1 MTFNNTILEKNPI
14 LNADGSPMRT
24 TQEDYIVLFNNS
36 YKIMASL
43 ADYYNA
49 GKYDDDLL
57 LEGLQE
63 DFSNWVVT
71 SDREIHNY
79 NSLEASII
87 SYYGSKVVEPFERKF
102 TIAPFTNGPSLD
114 KVLST
119 KEGIVYLQNI
129 FNTKDTKDEIL
140 TTLIRLSGTDSH
152 YISIW
157 NRGLCRKREMEQTS
171 FLIYEKPDFYIF
183 GCDACHSKGRAREV
197 KLVVEK

>member
-1 MTFNNTILEKNPI
+1 
-14 LNADGSPMRT
+14 
-24 TQEDYIVLFNNS
+24 
-36 YKIMASL
+36 MASL

-71 SDREIHNY
+71 SDREIHAD
-79 NSLEASII
+79 NSNEAIII
-87 SYYGSKVVEPFERKF
+87 SYYGSKIIVPTERKF

-119 KEGIVYLQNI
+119 EEGLAYLQNI
-129 FNTKDTKDEIL
+129 FNNKDTKDEIL

-152 YISIW
+152 YISVW
-157 NRGLCRKREMEQTS
+157 NMGLCRKREMEQTS

-183 GCDACHSKGRAREV
+183 GCGACHSKGRAREV
-197 KLVVEK
+197 KLDVDK